1 MNYIKK
7 KKESWYSN
15 RWSLLKIELMLLNV
29 VKCAFSLLKWD
40 LFLLVSTFNGKLFDG
55 VEDTNCWT
63 WSLLQN
69 CKEHFVLFYRTYNC
83 KKRKTYECNHVFKE
97 FGQCSINFFLSWI
110 NTSCLQSKKI
120 GKNIY
125 LWKFQV

>member
-15 RWSLLKIELMLLNV
+15 RWSLFKIELILLIV

-55 VEDTNCWT
+55 VEDTNC
-63 WSLLQN
+63 
-69 CKEHFVLFYRTYNC
+69 
-83 KKRKTYECNHVFKE
+83 
-97 FGQCSINFFLSWI
+97 
-110 NTSCLQSKKI
+110 
-120 GKNIY
+120 
-125 LWKFQV
+125 